1 MIELGMHPETGE
13 TIYVVL
19 EDAARYIVCGKD
31 RLYLKKTENYKSI
44 NLRKA
49 LSLMNKFEGEIS
61 KTTDNSIP
69 SE

>member
-49 LSLMNKFEGEIS
+49 LSLMKRFEEKIS
-61 KTTDNSIP
+61 QTTNNFPP